1 MTTPMRRPE
10 EPPPEP
16 SGPVR
21 YIEPGP
27 LWAGGVA
34 TAIVAA
40 LIALVGILVSRWLFT
55 IPHPGDAPGRRVGR
69 RIHRRVRAV
78 PAGAALVATA
88 IMHLLLL
95 TTPRPQVFFGWIIG
109 LATIIAVVFPFS
121 TTAPVDQKAA
131 TALVN
136 LILGIAIWTLT
147 LTWPGRA
154 VRRRRARRQLPVQ
167 PAAAS
172 EAGQPVPLSASCAA
186 PMVRV
191 LRTSSV
197 LLDISIMLGIVC
209 TIKLIEGD
217 HRHG

>member
-10 EPPPEP
+10 EPPPQP
-16 SGPVR
+16 SGPTR
-21 YIEPGP
+21 WIEPGP

-40 LIALVGILVSRWLFT
+40 LIALVGILVARWLFNV
-55 IPHPGDAPGRRVGR
+55 PMLAPRRDGAWGDASTAGYVLS
-69 RIHRRVRAV
+69 A
-78 PAGAALVATA
+78 AGAALVATA

-109 LATIIAVVFPFS
+109 LATIVAVVFPFS

-147 LTWPGRA
+147 LQVAGRA
-154 VRRRRARRQLPVQ
+154 VRRRRPGDSYQSNPPPPSSRR
-167 PAAAS
+167 
-172 EAGQPVPLSASCAA
+172 
-186 PMVRV
+186 
-191 LRTSSV
+191 
-197 LLDISIMLGIVC
+197 LG
-209 TIKLIEGD
+209 D
-217 HRHG
+217 QYR